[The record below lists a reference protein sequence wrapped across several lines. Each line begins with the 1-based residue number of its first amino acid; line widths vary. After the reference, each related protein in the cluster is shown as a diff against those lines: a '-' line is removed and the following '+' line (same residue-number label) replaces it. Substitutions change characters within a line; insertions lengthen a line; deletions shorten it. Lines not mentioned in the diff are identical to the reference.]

1 MIIRAENKRSGNVR
15 YWPKRTAR
23 GINSC
28 GSACHSA
35 SVAASARYKRAAITG
50 PKSSRTRAA
59 ELLVSITLRSRFSL
73 ASNAIASVRQF
84 DGSAISSAIPNVPL
98 VPKQK
103 QQNDN
108 WYWNADKPKQYTSTH
123 DRLYLLFV
131 E

>member
-1 MIIRAENKRSGNVR
+1 MDVALV
-15 YWPKRTAR
+15 A
-23 GINSC
+23 SC
-28 GSACHSA
+28 TVS
-35 SVAASARYKRAAITG
+35 AASARYKRAAIAG
-50 PKSSRTRAA
+50 PEGSRTRAA
-59 ELLVSITLRSRFSL
+59 ELLVSTTPRSRFSL
-73 ASNAIASVRQF
+73 ASTQWHRCADSTVCQ
-84 DGSAISSAIPNVPL
+84 STLPNLPL

>member
-1 MIIRAENKRSGNVR
+1 VFA
-15 YWPKRTAR
+15 
-23 GINSC
+23 
-28 GSACHSA
+28 A
-35 SVAASARYKRAAITG
+35 SVHYKRAAIAG

-59 ELLVSITLRSRFSL
+59 ELLVSTTPRSRFSL
-73 ASNAIASVRQF
+73 ASNAIASVGRF
-84 DGSAISSAIPNVPL
+84 DGSAISSTIPNLPL